1 MLVKKVDSNWWLVCD
16 VTGQVGFVPSNFLEE
31 IPMFEN
37 ESWFYCNITRE
48 QAETLLS
55 KPPNEIGSFLIRPS
69 ESRRNEFSLSESR
82 CSPKGS
88 FYISPQMKFTSLE
101 QLVTYYQEHKTRV
114 SLKLKNPCQTPHK
127 EELPQVSN
135 LKVIDTWEIQRHQ
148 IQLQEK
154 LGTGNFGEVYKGLWN
169 KTTEIAVK
177 TLKKGSACEKDFLSE
192 AQVMMKLRHPKLI
205 QLYGVSTKEEPFFIV
220 TEFMKFGS
228 LLKYLKIYGDTSG
241 LLQRLTIVSQVSSG
255 MAYLESQNFIHR
267 DLAARNVLVG
277 KGLMCKVADF
287 GLSRILQGTEYM
299 AIEGTRF
306 PIRWTAPEALLYNRF
321 TIKSDVWS
329 FAVLLSEV
337 FTNGQNPYPDLTNQE
352 VVENISHGYRMSR
365 PQNSPKEIYT
375 IMLECWEDDP
385 SKRPSFEY
393 LKKTLESFCAVLLDR

>member
-1 MLVKKVDSNWWLVCD
+1 
-16 VTGQVGFVPSNFLEE
+16 
-31 IPMFEN
+31 
-37 ESWFYCNITRE
+37 WFYGNITRE
-48 QAETLLS
+48 QAEALLS
-55 KPPNEIGSFLIRPS
+55 KPPNAIGSFLIRPS
-69 ESRRNEFSLSESR
+69 ESRRNEFSLSVREKATVKHYRIQS
-82 CSPKGS
+82 SPKGS

-101 QLVTYYQEHKTRV
+101 QLP
-114 SLKLKNPCQTPHK
+114 LK
-127 EELPQVSN
+127 EELLQVSN

-148 IQLQEK
+148 IELQEK

-228 LLKYLKIYGDTSG
+228 LLKYLRIYGDTSG

-337 FTNGQNPYPDLTNQE
+337 FTNGQNPYPAQ
-352 VVENISHGYRMSR
+352 V
-365 PQNSPKEIYT
+365 
-375 IMLECWEDDP
+375 
-385 SKRPSFEY
+385 F
-393 LKKTLESFCAVLLDR
+393 LESAINFIPPKVW